1 MRPPTA
7 ERRTWSAIVVLAAVI
22 VMGGC
27 HDEGDVK
34 VLSLGFTGNQAFSS
48 SMLKR
53 VVVTQAGG
61 KLPWS
66 KKRYFNRAIFDDDVD
81 RLQAFYSD
89 RGYPDVRVTSVDV
102 DFNEAHDGV
111 RLQVHLDEGMPLVVE
126 RLEFT
131 GLDDVAPDVVTR
143 LRNVALEVGKPRDR
157 QAVAS
162 ARERITFVLRDSG
175 YAHARVESKELEGSN
190 SHQVVLAFN
199 ATPGPS
205 TTFGDVT
212 VAGLNKVEERV
223 VRRAMAIRTGDLYRV
238 SKINES
244 QRKLNNLGIFDFAH
258 VGNDPRVEATTTPA
272 PMPMVATVTEGKP
285 KRYKFSGGFGSD
297 GPRGAVRFEHVNFLG
312 DARQFAA
319 EARYGTRLK
328 GMGIDFTEPHFL
340 TRKWSATTSFGGW
353 FRNET
358 TYASREL
365 GGRAGVQY
373 RTESGRNPDVEPIT
387 HIFRAAYAHE
397 ALNYTIA
404 PLTRADITQFEEL
417 IALGLDPVTG
427 LGHGRLTAVELDFE
441 RIAVDHPADPHRG
454 LAIALHGRHAAPWM
468 FGTYRFDEVIA
479 EARTYVPVGERTVL
493 AGRARVGSIFAE
505 PLNGVPIGERYFLGG
520 GSNLRGWGRYE
531 IAPLTK
537 DGLPIGGK
545 ALLELS
551 TELRY
556 AFRESWIAVLF
567 FDAGNVWRQPS
578 DISLKHLWMDAG
590 PGIRWLSPFGV
601 VRADVG
607 YQLTRIP
614 GLRINGAEES
624 RRWRLHLSLGHS
636 F

>member
-1 MRPPTA
+1 MLPQTRL
-7 ERRTWSAIVVLAAVI
+7 RRAWSAIAVLAAVI
-22 VMGGC
+22 VMGAC
-27 HDEGDVK
+27 HEEGDVK

-48 SMLKR
+48 GQLSR

-89 RGYPDVRVTSVDV
+89 RGYPDVRITSVDV

-111 RLQVHLDEGMPLVVE
+111 RLKVHLDEGQPLVVE
-126 RLEFT
+126 RIEFN
-131 GLDDVAPDVVTR
+131 GLDDVEPDVVTR
-143 LRNVALEVGKPRDR
+143 LKNIAIRAGQPRDR

-162 ARERITFVLRDSG
+162 ARERVTYVLRDSG
-175 YAHARVESKELEGSN
+175 FAHARVESKELEGSGT
-190 SHQVVLAFN
+190 HQVVLAFN

-205 TTFGDVT
+205 TRFGDLT
-212 VAGLNKVEERV
+212 VAGLSKVEERV

-244 QRKLNNLGIFDFAH
+244 QRKLNSLGIFDFAH
-258 VGNDPRVEATTTPA
+258 VGNDPRAEIITTT
-272 PMPMVATVTEGKP
+272 MPMVATVTEGKP
-285 KRYKFSGGFGSD
+285 QRYKFSGGFGSD

-340 TRKWSATTSFGGW
+340 TRKWSATASFGGW

-373 RTESGRNPDVEPIT
+373 RTESNRNPDVEPIT
-387 HIFRAAYAHE
+387 HVFRVAYAHE

-404 PLTRADITQFEEL
+404 PLTLADITQFEEL
-417 IALGLDPVTG
+417 IALGLDPITG
-427 LGHGRLTAVELDFE
+427 LGRGRLTAIEMDFE
-441 RIAVDHPADPHRG
+441 RVAVDHPADPRRG
-454 LAIALHGRHAAPWM
+454 LAIALHGRHAAPWLL
-468 FGTYRFDEVIA
+468 GTYRFDEVIA
-479 EARTYVPVGERTVL
+479 ESRVYVPAGEKTVI
-493 AGRARVGSIFAE
+493 AGRARVGSIFAK
-505 PLNGVPIGERYFLGG
+505 PLAGVPIGERYFLGG

-531 IAPLTK
+531 IAPLTP

-556 AFRESWIAVLF
+556 SFRESWMAVLF
-567 FDAGNVWRQPS
+567 FDAGNVWRTPS
-578 DISLKHLWMDAG
+578 EISLKHLWMDAG

-607 YQLTRIP
+607 YQLNRIP
-614 GLRINGAEES
+614 GLRINGAPEA

>member
-1 MRPPTA
+1 VSAVLILTA
-7 ERRTWSAIVVLAAVI
+7 VLVT
-22 VMGGC
+22 GGC
-27 HDEGDVK
+27 HEEGDVK

-48 SMLKR
+48 GQLSR

-89 RGYPDVRVTSVDV
+89 RGYPDARITSVDV

-111 RLQVHLDEGMPLVVE
+111 RLKVHLDEGMPLVVE
-126 RLEFT
+126 RIDFT
-131 GLDDVAPDVVTR
+131 GLDDMTPDVVTR
-143 LRNVALEVGKPRDR
+143 LKGIAIEVGQPRDR

-162 ARERITFVLRDSG
+162 ARERITYVLRDSG
-175 YAHARVESKELEGSN
+175 FAHARVESKELDGS
-190 SHQVVLAFN
+190 SLHHVVLAFN
-199 ATPGPS
+199 ATPGPL
-205 TTFGDVT
+205 TTFGDLS
-212 VAGLNKVEERV
+212 VAGLAKVEERV
-223 VRRAMAIRTGDLYRV
+223 VRRAMAIRTGDLYRI
-238 SKINES
+238 SKVNES

-258 VGNDPRVEATTTPA
+258 VGNDPRAETVTSPL
-272 PMPMVATVTEGKP
+272 PMVATVTEGKP
-285 KRYKFSGGFGSD
+285 RRYKFSGGFGSD
-297 GPRGAVRFEHVNFLG
+297 GPRGAVRVEHVNFLG
-312 DARQFAA
+312 DARQFAV

-340 TRKWSATTSFGGW
+340 TRKWSATASFGGW

-365 GGRAGVQY
+365 GGRMGVQY
-373 RTESGRNPDVEPIT
+373 RTESSRNPDVEPTT
-387 HIFRAAYAHE
+387 HVFRATYAHE

-404 PLTRADITQFEEL
+404 PLTLADITQFEEL
-417 IALGLDPVTG
+417 IALGLDPVSG
-427 LGHGRLTAVELDFE
+427 LGHGRLTAIELDFE

-468 FGTYRFDEVIA
+468 FGTYRFDELIA
-479 EARTYVPVGERTVL
+479 ESRVYVPAGERTVV
-493 AGRARVGSIFAE
+493 AGRARVGSIFAK
-505 PLNGVPIGERYFLGG
+505 PLAGVPIGERYFLGG

-537 DGLPIGGK
+537 EGLPIGGK

-551 TELRY
+551 TEVRY
-556 AFRESWIAVLF
+556 AFRESWLAVVF
-567 FDAGNVWRQPS
+567 FDAGNVWRTPS
-578 DISLKHLWMDAG
+578 EISLKHLWMDAG

-607 YQLTRIP
+607 WQLNRIP
-614 GLRINGAEES
+614 NLRINGEPQV

>member
-1 MRPPTA
+1 MA
-7 ERRTWSAIVVLAAVI
+7 VLAAVI

-27 HDEGDVK
+27 HEEGDVK

-48 SMLKR
+48 GQLKR

-66 KKRYFNRAIFDDDVD
+66 RKRYFNRAIFDDDVD
-81 RLQAFYSD
+81 RLQAFLLGPRLSGRAD
-89 RGYPDVRVTSVDV
+89 HIRRRGLQRG
-102 DFNEAHDGV
+102 ARR
-111 RLQVHLDEGMPLVVE
+111 RLRLKVHLDEGTPLVVE

-143 LRNVALEVGKPRDR
+143 LKNVALEVGKPRDR

-162 ARERITFVLRDSG
+162 ARERITYVLRDSG
-175 YAHARVESKELEGSN
+175 YAHARVESKELDGSS

-199 ATPGPS
+199 STPGAS

-212 VAGLNKVEERV
+212 VAGLAKVEERV

-258 VGNDPRVEATTTPA
+258 VGNDPRAETATT

-285 KRYKFSGGFGSD
+285 QRYKFSGGFGSD
-297 GPRGAVRFEHVNFLG
+297 GPRGAVRFENVNFLG

-340 TRKWSATTSFGGW
+340 TRKWSATASFGGW

-365 GGRAGVQY
+365 GGRIGVQY
-373 RTESGRNPDVEPIT
+373 RTESSRNPDNEPIT
-387 HIFRAAYAHE
+387 HVFRAAYAHE

-404 PLTRADITQFEEL
+404 PLTLADITQFEEL
-417 IALGLDPVTG
+417 IALGLDPVSG
-427 LGHGRLTAVELDFE
+427 LGHGRLTAIELDFE
-441 RIAVDHPADPHRG
+441 RIAIDHPADPHRG
-454 LAIALHGRHAAPWM
+454 WQSRCTAGHAAPWL

-479 EARTYVPVGERTVL
+479 EARTYVPPGNTRCWPAAPASGPSL
-493 AGRARVGSIFAE
+493 RSAGRRPDRRAVLSGRRQQPARLGTLRDCSAHQGR
-505 PLNGVPIGERYFLGG
+505 PAHRRQGAARTLGG
-520 GSNLRGWGRYE
+520 TAAHLPRVQDRG
-531 IAPLTK
+531 
-537 DGLPIGGK
+537 
-545 ALLELS
+545 
-551 TELRY
+551 
-556 AFRESWIAVLF
+556 AVLRC
-567 FDAGNVWRQPS
+567 RQRVAHAFGYLS
-578 DISLKHLWMDAG
+578 EASVDGCRTRHSMAVA
-590 PGIRWLSPFGV
+590 IR
-601 VRADVG
+601 
-607 YQLTRIP
+607 
-614 GLRINGAEES
+614 S
-624 RRWRLHLSLGHS
+624 RSR
-636 F
+636 